1 MLLISTH
8 TCRHG
13 RFANRYRYANTF
25 LITSARTCVNQFLQ
39 YVYHS
44 FVSLDAN
51 SKTSR
56 MCQTTL
62 SHMHLTT
69 HVPMKRHV
77 CVKRHSRTCTS
88 LPMCPLNATYVS
100 NDTLTH
106 APHYPCAHKTS
117 RMCQTTLSHMH
128 LTNHVPLKRHV
139 CVKRPSRTCTS
150 LPMCPYFRGD
160 CKAAT
165 VNGMVYVLGGA
176 EYNPDGHQDTLT
188 EQGIDVDCNNP
199 EGDDW
204 KKCYVYSNAT
214 EVGLTGS
221 PAHA

>member
-1 MLLISTH
+1 
-8 TCRHG
+8 
-13 RFANRYRYANTF
+13 
-25 LITSARTCVNQFLQ
+25 
-39 YVYHS
+39 
-44 FVSLDAN
+44 
-51 SKTSR
+51 
-56 MCQTTL
+56 
-62 SHMHLTT
+62 
-69 HVPMKRHV
+69 
-77 CVKRHSRTCTS
+77 
-88 LPMCPLNATYVS
+88 
-100 NDTLTH
+100 
-106 APHYPCAHKTS
+106 
-117 RMCQTTLSHMH
+117 
-128 LTNHVPLKRHV
+128 
-139 CVKRPSRTCTS
+139 
-150 LPMCPYFRGD
+150 MCPYFRGD